1 MRMRNLSMGDAG
13 IEKPATLY
21 RRRVFYLALILL
33 GVYASAAVVVPEV
46 APDFVPN
53 CPFLPCFPPKPPLWP

>member
-1 MRMRNLSMGDAG
+1 MRMRNLSMGYAG

-21 RRRVFYLALILL
+21 RRRVFYLAVILL

-46 APDFVPN
+46 TPVFVPD
-53 CPFLPCFPPKPPLWP
+53 

>member
-1 MRMRNLSMGDAG
+1 MRMRNLSMADAG

-33 GVYASAAVVVPEV
+33 GVYASAAVLVPEV
-46 APDFVPN
+46 APDLVPN
-53 CPFLPCFPPKPPLWP
+53 